1 MLGAVLV
8 PRPDRHI
15 QHQSNT
21 ANLEGVV
28 GVRRTSRLVRVVA
41 HNRALLMT
49 VKRLDRG
56 VAIHNPRPAQHRLD
70 RLLEMT
76 MQPGLARRRF
86 DLAETATHRIL
97 THYAAHPQ

>member
-1 MLGAVLV
+1 MRLGMLGAVLV

-28 GVRRTSRLVRVVA
+28 GVRRTSRLVGVVA

-49 VKRLDRG
+49 VK
-56 VAIHNPRPAQHRLD
+56 RLD

-86 DLAETATHRIL
+86 DLAETTTHRIL
-97 THYAAHPQ
+97 THYAAHPQQSRTDRIASQRR